1 MILVSEKLKATQHT
15 LVISTIGRNPNQ
27 LPPKTMKQYYFYIMS
42 SLSGTLYVGMTN
54 DLGRRVWQHK
64 EKEID
69 GFTKRYNVDR
79 LVYFEEFSNV
89 RDAIAR
95 EKLVKKWRRSK
106 KIELIESMNPKW
118 QDLSED
124 WGWE

>member
-1 MILVSEKLKATQHT
+1 
-15 LVISTIGRNPNQ
+15 
-27 LPPKTMKQYYFYIMS
+27 MS